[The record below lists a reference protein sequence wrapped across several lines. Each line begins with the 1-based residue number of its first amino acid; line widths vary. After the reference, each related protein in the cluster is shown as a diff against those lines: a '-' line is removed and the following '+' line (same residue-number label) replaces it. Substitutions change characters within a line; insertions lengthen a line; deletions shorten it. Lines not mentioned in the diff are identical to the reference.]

1 MALGQAALFSWMII
15 SPEMPIVNT
24 QAAWR
29 KSVFNLKGREVGVGV
44 RVSPDLP
51 VY

>member
-1 MALGQAALFSWMII
+1 MGQAALFSWMII
-15 SPEMPIVNT
+15 SPEMPTINA
-24 QAAWR
+24 QAAWQ
-29 KSVFNLKGREVGVGV
+29 KSVFNLKGMEVGVGV